1 MNHMRPVP
9 ERSKGASNRELS
21 LYLKDVARFPLL
33 TVEEEKELGRRALS
47 GDREAAQR
55 MIQSNLRFVIKVA
68 KKYQVSGLPLL
79 DLINEGNI
87 GLMEAAQRFDPER
100 NVRFTSYA
108 VWWIRQAILH
118 FLSQSGQP
126 FRMPPK
132 MANLLYRVSR
142 LVAKKNL
149 GGEPLDRQ
157 EMAAEVGVNIGELE
171 SALAAIAGTLSLD
184 QPVDEDGERILSDAL
199 EQHAIP
205 SPEVSLVAQLMRE
218 RLKHAMNLLS
228 KTEREVIRLRFGLE
242 DDNTLTLRE
251 IGEKLS
257 LSRERV
263 RQLENQALS
272 KLRGSAGVNS
282 LSIYLN

>member
-1 MNHMRPVP
+1 MRAVS
-9 ERSKGASNRELS
+9 EKQKGASNRELS
-21 LYLKDVARFPLL
+21 LYLKDVAKFPLL
-33 TVEEEKELGRRALS
+33 TMEEEKELGRRALS

-79 DLINEGNI
+79 DLINEGNL
-87 GLMEAAQRFDPER
+87 GLIEAAHRFDPER

-118 FLSQSGQP
+118 YLSRSGQP

-142 LVAKKNL
+142 LLAKKSL
-149 GGEPLDRQ
+149 VGQPLDRQ
-157 EMAAEVGVNIGELE
+157 EMAVEVGVNIHELE
-171 SALAAIAGTLSLD
+171 AALAAIAGTLSLD
-184 QPVDEDGERILSDAL
+184 QPVDEDGERMLGDAL

-205 SPEVSLVAQLMRE
+205 SPEVSLVAEHMRE
-218 RLKHAMNLLS
+218 KLKKAMNLLS
-228 KTEREVIRLRFGLE
+228 KTEQEVIRLRFGLE

-251 IGEKLS
+251 IGERLS

-263 RQLENQALS
+263 RQLEAQALG
-272 KLRGSAGVNS
+272 KLRSASGVNA